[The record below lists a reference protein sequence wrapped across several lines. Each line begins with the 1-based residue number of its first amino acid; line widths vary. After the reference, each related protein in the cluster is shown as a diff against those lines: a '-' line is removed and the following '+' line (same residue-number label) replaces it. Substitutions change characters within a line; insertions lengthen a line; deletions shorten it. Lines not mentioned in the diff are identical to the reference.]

1 MKRLLAILILIFTL
15 QTPSQAEDIRD
26 FQIEGM
32 SIGDSLLDYI
42 SKEKILS
49 EKENSK
55 NIYGGLGKQIFF
67 EAYYREK
74 AGAFENY
81 DYLSFFVKSDDE
93 DFIIQAIYAV
103 KYYLKD
109 IDKCYI
115 QHNEVVAELGN
126 IFKNEKKIE
135 ERDIKINWDPTG
147 KSKLKRTV
155 FNFGNG
161 DVAAVECY
169 DWDESMQKGDPPNP
183 DIISVSINKK
193 DLYNWLN

>member
-1 MKRLLAILILIFTL
+1 MEKTAKMKKYQFSFFINNSFLRYNIF
-15 QTPSQAEDIRD
+15 DISPHQYRNN
-26 FQIEGM
+26 
-32 SIGDSLLDYI
+32 LHI

-81 DYLSFFVKSDDE
+81 DYLSFFAKSDDE
-93 DFIIQAIYAV
+93 DYIIQAIYAV

-126 IFKNEKKIE
+126 IFKNEKKQIALFV
-135 ERDIKINWDPTG
+135 RLLWG
-147 KSKLKRTV
+147 R
-155 FNFGNG
+155 
-161 DVAAVECY
+161 
-169 DWDESMQKGDPPNP
+169 Q
-183 DIISVSINKK
+183 
-193 DLYNWLN
+193 

>member
-1 MKRLLAILILIFTL
+1 MKKLSTYLFLLLFSF
-15 QTPSQAEDIRD
+15 QTSSWADDIRD
-26 FQIEGM
+26 FQIEGI
-32 SIGDSLLDYI
+32 SIGDSLLDYM

-67 EAYYREK
+67 EAYYIEK

-126 IFKNEKKIE
+126 IFKNENIGTKKFTHIHVDE
-135 ERDIKINWDPTG
+135 KWFSNFYIKKFTNISPNISDFYLF
-147 KSKLKRTV
+147 LK
-155 FNFGNG
+155 N
-161 DVAAVECY
+161 
-169 DWDESMQKGDPPNP
+169 
-183 DIISVSINKK
+183 
-193 DLYNWLN
+193 LN